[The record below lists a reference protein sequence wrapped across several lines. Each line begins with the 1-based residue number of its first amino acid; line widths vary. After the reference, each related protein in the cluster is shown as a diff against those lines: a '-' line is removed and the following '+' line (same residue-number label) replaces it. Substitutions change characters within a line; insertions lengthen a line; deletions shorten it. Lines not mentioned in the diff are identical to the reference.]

1 MQNFDFND
9 ILNKK
14 FNGDPKKV
22 LDEYEYDYGDAIF
35 KRIDSIEEQNYH
47 ELNDIANMIVLWKI
61 NRTPTIDKDSFD
73 GLLDI
78 KKIQS
83 KESAIEEQNIEK
95 IKSVLESLIKSKG
108 VRLAMASTFLHF
120 FNKECFPIFD
130 QRAYRVIYE
139 KEYESSTSV
148 KKQIELYIDY
158 LKECNKYYETK
169 ELKQH
174 GIGFADIDKFLY
186 QLDKEAGNKANN
198 YGGKNY

>member
-1 MQNFDFND
+1 MQNFDFDD

-14 FNGDPKKV
+14 FDGDPKKV
-22 LDEYEYDYGDAIF
+22 LGKYKYDYGNAIF
-35 KRIDSIEEQNYH
+35 KRIKNVGKSDYA
-47 ELNDIANMIVLWKI
+47 ELNNIANAIVLWKI
-61 NRTPTIDKDSFD
+61 NRTPDINEKTFDKLLAVKNIKDIKSAQKEIEEALKV
-73 GLLDI
+73 LLD
-78 KKIQS
+78 
-83 KESAIEEQNIEK
+83 
-95 IKSVLESLIKSKG
+95 SKG
-108 VRLAMASTFLHF
+108 IRLAVASTFLHF
-120 FNKECFPIFD
+120 FNKDCFPIFD
-130 QRAYRVIYE
+130 QRAYRVIYK
-139 KEYESSTSV
+139 KEYKSSTSV